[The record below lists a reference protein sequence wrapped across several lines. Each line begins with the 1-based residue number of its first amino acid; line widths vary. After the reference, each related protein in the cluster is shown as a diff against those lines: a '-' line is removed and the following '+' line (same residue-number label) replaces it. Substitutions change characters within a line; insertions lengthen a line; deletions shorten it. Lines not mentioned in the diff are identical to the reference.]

1 MKLCLV
7 RSNSNKNKFLGSN
20 IDSLYSMKLN
30 SIIRRFVF
38 KHSRGSVNG
47 LCRTE
52 CENLI
57 MHELRIIEITIRCC
71 KETFFII
78 PG

>member
-1 MKLCLV
+1 
-7 RSNSNKNKFLGSN
+7 
-20 IDSLYSMKLN
+20 MKLN
-30 SIIRRFVF
+30 SIIRPFVF

-47 LCRTE
+47 LCRTDG
-52 CENLI
+52 ENLI

-78 PG
+78 ALQQLQQPLFISLVAIAALN